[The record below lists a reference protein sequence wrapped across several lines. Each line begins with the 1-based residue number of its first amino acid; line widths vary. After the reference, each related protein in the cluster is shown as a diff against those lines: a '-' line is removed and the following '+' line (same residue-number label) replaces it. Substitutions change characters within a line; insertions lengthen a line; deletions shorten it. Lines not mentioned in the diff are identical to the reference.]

1 MVRYEAE
8 KRACCLCLS
17 YQMLLQIPDGAES
30 RCGQRRKLARKLQ
43 KKCLSVV
50 KKKILVNSCWAESVV
65 SSLSACGPLF
75 AARLWLLVHPSNPS
89 PSWLR
94 VAVSLIHSQ
103 AGRAVLQGSLAL
115 EEEGE
120 IQKEA
125 VFGPG

>member
-1 MVRYEAE
+1 MRQ
-8 KRACCLCLS
+8 KRGLVVS
-17 YQMLLQIPDGAES
+17 V
-30 RCGQRRKLARKLQ
+30 LATKCSSKFLMEQ
-43 KKCLSVV
+43 KVGVVKEENSPENSKKKCLSVV

-75 AARLWLLVHPSNPS
+75 AARLWLLVRPSNPS

-125 VFGPG
+125 VFAPG